1 MRSMPRKQTT
11 STTPTEPRATVTPI
25 TNAKGAKPMTFTA
38 VPVAD
43 ADMPVAAKKG
53 GRQSNEPAI
62 REFLASVQPGNWYE
76 MISGDDDKGHPVN
89 RVTQIRKIVGD
100 EFDVKTSAL
109 ETGKRYRVFVR
120 IAT

>member
-1 MRSMPRKQTT
+1 MS
-11 STTPTEPRATVTPI
+11 
-25 TNAKGAKPMTFTA
+25 FTA

-62 REFLASVQPGNWYE
+62 REFLAAVEPGNWYE

-89 RVTQIRKIVGD
+89 RVTQIRKIAGD
-100 EFDVKTSAL
+100 QFDVKTSVL

-120 IAT
+120 VATAPAPQ

>member
-1 MRSMPRKQTT
+1 
-11 STTPTEPRATVTPI
+11 VIPI
-25 TNAKGAKPMTFTA
+25 TDAKGSKTMTFTA
-38 VPVAD
+38 VPIAD
-43 ADMPVAAKKG
+43 TDMPVAAKKG

-62 REFLASVQPGNWYE
+62 REFLANVQPGNWYE

-89 RVTQIRKIVGD
+89 RVTQIRKITGE

>member
-1 MRSMPRKQTT
+1 M
-11 STTPTEPRATVTPI
+11 TPI
-25 TNAKGAKPMTFTA
+25 TTAKGKTTMTFTA
-38 VPVAD
+38 VPVSD

-62 REFLASVQPGNWYE
+62 REFLSNVEPGNWYE

-89 RVTQIRKIVGD
+89 RVTQIRKIAAD
-100 EFDVKTSAL
+100 QFDVKTAVL

-120 IAT
+120 VASSPAPQ